1 MDPIGFKNLHY
12 RRNTLLNRTKN
23 VTLQV
28 RMQGITICI
37 PQNLIYKYVERQIYK
52 ISLLLKI
59 RKLLTYKNIANLI
72 DKLMNS
78 NRIPQNFLTTK
89 PKILQANKSNRI
101 FLNWCRNRTQNSKQ
115 KQAHLLKAQSMT
127 AQSINLLRS
136 TGPKLLLA
144 SIESTSALWILKWAK
159 T

>member
-89 PKILQANKSNRI
+89 PKILQANKNNRI
-101 FLNWCRNRTQNSKQ
+101 FLN
-115 KQAHLLKAQSMT
+115 
-127 AQSINLLRS
+127 
-136 TGPKLLLA
+136 
-144 SIESTSALWILKWAK
+144 
-159 T
+159 